1 MHRHDQKENSR
12 VDLTQ
17 LESVFLINYHFIFKG
32 TLIENKT
39 RVFTFYNEFK
49 YQII

>member
-12 VDLTQ
+12 VDMTQ

-32 TLIENKT
+32 EHLLKIKL
-39 RVFTFYNEFK
+39 EFLHFIMNSNIK
-49 YQII
+49 